1 MRRFP
6 LKIVDDTLKRLF
18 YRLGVAV
25 GSQPGYF
32 IIVPLLLTARCAT
45 GFQRMHY
52 NYDPGR
58 PSEKCFLRTAGENN
72 NFPHSVKKFYEN
84 TGTWINFKK
93 TPHNLILAL

>member
-32 IIVPLLLTARCAT
+32 IIVPLLLTALCAT

-58 PSEKCFLRTAGENN
+58 RSEKCFIASQDRIMI
-72 NFPHSVKKFYEN
+72 FHKVKKF
-84 TGTWINFKK
+84 
-93 TPHNLILAL
+93 L